1 MGKDIDE
8 KIYSKKFNYIGTRD
22 AIYDALS
29 QIFYER
35 FKIDDSLSKKTM
47 KEHLSYFL
55 SEFFEI
61 YDAVIGDEEAQ
72 NPNNNTEI

>member
-8 KIYSKKFNYIGTRD
+8 KIDSKKFNYIGTRD

-35 FKIDDSLSKKTM
+35 FKIDDSLSKK
-47 KEHLSYFL
+47 
-55 SEFFEI
+55 
-61 YDAVIGDEEAQ
+61 
-72 NPNNNTEI
+72 NNERAFVVLFKRVF